1 MTGEIKTRQEL
12 AGNVDSPFAIG
23 QQPQN
28 QDFQDLLASALL
40 PGEDTAER
48 LAADPTTIS
57 FWLTHF
63 ADEDLPED
71 AQGRKTLVGLLN
83 RLLTWAD
90 DRFNSP
96 QTQAIGPSVTYVDA
110 DTFSVP
116 ADITTTLLVGAR
128 VRASLAGL
136 FVYGTVAS
144 RSWNG
149 TITTVNL
156 TLDDEEAELTSAL
169 DGVVINL
176 IDGALVTNSVVT
188 EERVLEALGYTPA
201 DRAGDTFTGPVN
213 APFFCSRE
221 GQIYGKLT
229 VTNVVPDPSEGEDG
243 DIWMIFE

>member
-1 MTGEIKTRQEL
+1 MTGEIRTRQEL

-28 QDFQDLLASALL
+28 QDFQDLLASVLM
-40 PGEDTAER
+40 PGEDTADR

-57 FWLTHF
+57 FWLTYF

-83 RLLTWAD
+83 RLLTWANQ
-90 DRFNSP
+90 RFNSP
-96 QTQAIGPSVTYVDA
+96 QTQAIAPSVAYVDE
-110 DTFSVP
+110 DTFTVP
-116 ADITTTLLVGAR
+116 ADITTTLLVGTR
-128 VRASLAGL
+128 VRASLAGA
-136 FVYGTVAS
+136 FVYGEVAS

-149 TITTVNL
+149 TVTTVNL
-156 TLDDEEAELTSAL
+156 TLDDEGAGLTSAL

-201 DRAGDTFTGPVN
+201 NQAGDDFTGQVN
-213 APFFCSRE
+213 APSFCANG
-221 GQIYGKLT
+221 GQVYGKLT
-229 VTNVVPDPSEGEDG
+229 VTNVVPDPGDGEDG